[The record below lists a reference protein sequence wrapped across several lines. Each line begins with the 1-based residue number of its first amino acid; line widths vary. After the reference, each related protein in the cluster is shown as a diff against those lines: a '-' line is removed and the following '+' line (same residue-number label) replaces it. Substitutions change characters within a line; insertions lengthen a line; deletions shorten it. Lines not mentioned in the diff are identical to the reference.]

1 MFTYNFLERF
11 LSYIILID
19 LYNDQIVL
27 CPLFPKYLKYVFD
40 VHKYNIFN
48 FVVHWISTSLS
59 KKHIKV
65 LVKNFLIDT

>member
-1 MFTYNFLERF
+1 MFTYNFLEWF

-27 CPLFPKYLKYVFD
+27 CPLFAKYLKDVFD

-48 FVVHWISTSLS
+48 FVVLWISTSLS
-59 KKHIKV
+59 KKPIKV